1 MIILPKETWT
11 LQKAV
16 ETLKRIE
23 SSLAASAPQD
33 LSTKLNLESLYR
45 FDRDVTE
52 LFQKAETLKASLRYF

>member
-11 LQKAV
+11 LSKAV

-23 SSLAASAPQD
+23 SSLTASAPRN
-33 LSTKLNLESLYR
+33 LSEKLALESLYR

-52 LFQKAETLKASLRYF
+52 LFQKAEGLKASLRYF